1 MLDGHE
7 VMYGLGLDGGGG
19 VRGVGKVPSVTVAHI
34 SGSSSNGTS
43 SSSSGSNSNV
53 SQWMMMMEAGATH
66 AQGQEGEGEGGSN
79 DKLTISSGGGTSS
92 RYGDVASST
101 GSSSTSSSSFKKQ
114 PWTPEEDEHLRL
126 LVQRHGPR
134 DWSKIAE
141 RLYQRNGK
149 Q

>member
-7 VMYGLGLDGGGG
+7 DMYGLGLEGGEGREGGGAPA
-19 VRGVGKVPSVTVAHI
+19 KVPSVAVAHANGSSRSSS
-34 SGSSSNGTS
+34 SGSSSN
-43 SSSSGSNSNV
+43 NV
-53 SQWMMMMEAGATH
+53 AQWMMMMEAGNTH
-66 AQGQEGEGEGGSN
+66 AQAEGNGGEGGSN
-79 DKLTISSGGGTSS
+79 GKLTMGGRGGL
-92 RYGDVASST
+92 GDVACST
-101 GSSSTSSSSFKKQ
+101 GSSTSTSTSSCKKQ